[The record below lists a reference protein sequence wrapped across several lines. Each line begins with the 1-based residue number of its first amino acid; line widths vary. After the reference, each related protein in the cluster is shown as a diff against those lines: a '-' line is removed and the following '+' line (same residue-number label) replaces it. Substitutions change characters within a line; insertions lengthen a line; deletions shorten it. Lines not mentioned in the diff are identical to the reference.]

1 VFASTLKLAICMMLS
16 SLYSSLPAVAAVTTA
31 PTVVKASLSDEKRI
45 VPYQFQ
51 ATPSRGFFMP
61 RALALKQKKGKKKHT
76 QNVISLAVVP
86 EIVTSIKFTH
96 IYRFVAQAGIST
108 SVTIAN
114 CFGALGGIVTLVAGT
129 TFQPWCSSFRLR
141 KITIYESAQNVATV
155 ASEIVWA
162 VATNATVPD
171 IVTNNT
177 TVPYDRP
184 TINTKVPPKNS
195 LADFWFNITTA
206 TLANDLFGLN
216 CAIGS
221 IVDVT
226 FDAVL
231 ANNMPTASG
240 VQTVTSTAGLVIYRP
255 LVANLTPVGLP
266 FA

>member
-1 VFASTLKLAICMMLS
+1 MMLS
-16 SLYSSLPAVAAVTTA
+16 SLYSSLPVPAAVTTA
-31 PTVVKASLSDEKRI
+31 APAVKASLSDEKRI
-45 VPYQFQ
+45 VPFRFQ
-51 ATPSRGFFMP
+51 QTPSRVFFMP
-61 RALALKQKKGKKKHT
+61 RALALKQKKGKKQHT
-76 QNVISLAVVP
+76 QNVMSLAIVP

-96 IYRFVAQAGIST
+96 TFRYVAQMGISS
-108 SVTIAN
+108 SVTIGN

-141 KITIYESAQNVATV
+141 KVKIYESAQGVATV
-155 ASEIVWA
+155 ASEVVWA

-184 TINTKVPPKNS
+184 TVNVKVPPKNS

-206 TLANDLFGLN
+206 TLTNDLFGLN
-216 CAIGS
+216 CSIGS
-221 IVDVT
+221 VVDVT

-231 ANNMPTASG
+231 ANNMPTASA

-255 LVANLTPVGLP
+255 LVTNLTPVGLP